1 MMAPRSSHRLRAHLT
16 QAVIYAIVAAGG
28 VIICLPLAWMVL
40 TALSPEGSVISG
52 GIPWPKSLHW
62 ENFPRAMTQPNFPFG
77 RFALNSVTVTFFTI
91 VGTVSSSALVAY
103 AFARLRFGGRKL
115 LFMLVLATIMVPYQ
129 VTLIPRFLLFAKLG
143 WIDTLLPLVVPA
155 FFGGGAF
162 NIFLLRQF
170 FLSIPQEMLD
180 AAQMDGCGFMGS
192 FWHIAIPN
200 SLPALGTVAIF
211 TMIWTWNDF
220 LGPLVY
226 LNTND
231 NFTLSVGLAL
241 FRSGVSGLDI
251 TLLMAA
257 SLVVLAPCLIVFF
270 VGQKM
275 FIQGIVVTGVK

>member
-1 MMAPRSSHRLRAHLT
+1 MTASSRSYRLRAHLASIT
-16 QAVIYAIVAAGG
+16 IYAIVAGGG

-40 TALSPEGSVISG
+40 TALSPEGSVVSG
-52 GIPWPKSLHW
+52 GISWPKALHW
-62 ENFPRAMTQPNFPFG
+62 ENFPRALTQPNFPFG
-77 RFALNSVTVTFFTI
+77 RFALNTSTVTFFTI

-103 AFARLRFGGRKL
+103 AFARLRFRGRKA
-115 LFMLVLATIMVPYQ
+115 LFTLVLATIMVPYQ
-129 VTLIPRFLLFAKLG
+129 VTLIPRFLLFAELG
-143 WIDTLLPLVVPA
+143 WIDTLLPLTVPA
-155 FFGGGAF
+155 FLGGGAF

-180 AAQMDGCGFMGS
+180 AAQIDGCGFLGS
-192 FWHIAIPN
+192 FWHIAIPS

-231 NFTLSVGLAL
+231 NYTLSVGLAL
-241 FRSGVSGLDI
+241 FRTGVSGLDI

-257 SLVVLAPCLIVFF
+257 SLVVLAPCVLVFF
-270 VGQKM
+270 VCQRM